1 MIITSNCGEIVF
13 DAIDDMQRDKD
24 VLGFDITKNE
34 IFTVSNLKTD
44 NSVNRGLEYDVDEYD
59 PYIVGST
66 VVFVRSYLKVDV
78 GGFEIASIELYKK
91 TLIDESSLIAVSLD
105 NNLPSFE
112 LTYQG
117 KRYILELLSASDNS
131 ATLSVTDQ
139 DGNKEVKEILEGTA
153 KKVLDIYVFVKNSD
167 ETIDQIRAN
176 LLIGGD
182 SIMLENAAT
191 DGLQTSTDDGCDVA
205 EPSINKIDEHDIVW
219 VGDCPALSKVFRKGV
234 EIIGNDKIEYHS
246 PLINKG
252 DIYSILS

>member
-176 LLIGGD
+176 LLIGG
-182 SIMLENAAT
+182 E
-191 DGLQTSTDDGCDVA
+191 
-205 EPSINKIDEHDIVW
+205 IV
-219 VGDCPALSKVFRKGV
+219 
-234 EIIGNDKIEYHS
+234 
-246 PLINKG
+246 
-252 DIYSILS
+252 